1 MDDKDLLEVCL
12 YAKYEVMNP
21 GDVVFKQGDL
31 ADKCYVI
38 LKGEVSVQIPDPTG
52 RGLVVPKKE
61 VVKELS
67 EDSEEEVERGPQNL
81 TSEEIDALP
90 LRE

>member
-1 MDDKDLLEVCL
+1 M
-12 YAKYEVMNP
+12 
-21 GDVVFKQGDL
+21 
-31 ADKCYVI
+31 
-38 LKGEVSVQIPDPTG
+38 SVQIPDPTG

-67 EDSEEEVERGPQNL
+67 EDSEEEVERGPKNL

>member
-1 MDDKDLLEVCL
+1 M
-12 YAKYEVMNP
+12 
-21 GDVVFKQGDL
+21 
-31 ADKCYVI
+31 
-38 LKGEVSVQIPDPTG
+38 SVQIPDPTG

-67 EDSEEEVERGPQNL
+67 EDSEEEVERGPKNL

-90 LRE
+90 LREQRKYKTRIMLQDILDSKNDNK